1 MATANQR
8 LPVFC
13 GQDTTELSFVRA
25 LEDNEMREE
34 SSLVM
39 TSSGVRNSSML
50 SDSLKVSSTSMV
62 NQTVPQIIDDSQY
75 VTNRECF
82 DNSRQSVAKPRDSL
96 RQSAGGGKLGDIM
109 RTSILQQSSHSSL
122 NPLLNFPISQGLAVM
137 QESS

>member
-1 MATANQR
+1 
-8 LPVFC
+8 
-13 GQDTTELSFVRA
+13 VRA

-122 NPLLNFPISQGLAVM
+122 AAK
-137 QESS
+137 QESI

>member
-1 MATANQR
+1 
-8 LPVFC
+8 
-13 GQDTTELSFVRA
+13 
-25 LEDNEMREE
+25 
-34 SSLVM
+34 M

-82 DNSRQSVAKPRDSL
+82 DISRQSVAKPRDSL

-122 NPLLNFPISQGLAVM
+122 AAK
-137 QESS
+137 QESI